1 MYSMPYGNPFIKAE
15 GVTPVTDTSADRCDL
30 LERTRWSDAFTYR
43 QITVFAKYMQTF
55 EASKASVLFREGDH
69 SSFLCVIVKGRV
81 GVVKH
86 DSRNGVKHLATVG
99 AGSTFGEIAL
109 VDEAPRSATVVTDEA
124 TTLLVLTH
132 EAFDA
137 LTLDVPQ
144 LALALMCFIAR
155 LMSQRLRRTS
165 GVLSDYL
172 ETITPKEK

>member
-1 MYSMPYGNPFIKAE
+1 MQYGNPFIKTE
-15 GVTPVTDTSADRCDL
+15 GVTPVMDTAIDRCDL
-30 LERTRWSDAFTYR
+30 LEKTRWSDAFTYR
-43 QITVFAKYMQTF
+43 QIKVFAKYMRTF
-55 EASKASVLFREGDH
+55 EALKASILFREGDH
-69 SSFLCVIVKGRV
+69 SSFLCVIAKGRV

-86 DSRNGVKHLATVG
+86 DSRDGVKHLATVG
-99 AGSTFGEIAL
+99 MGSTFGEIAL

-137 LTLDVPQ
+137 LTLDAPQ
-144 LALALMCFIAR
+144 LALALMRFIAR

-172 ETITPKEK
+172 ESINPK